1 MRDQDIRKAL
11 HSTMLSVFH
20 DDGSL
25 VLDELGLRNGETR
38 VDIAVINGQIHG
50 YEIKSDR
57 DTLERLPR
65 QVELYGQVLDT
76 ATLVVGRPHL
86 EHALEMLPEWWGVVL
101 AEGRIGAVTLDEVRP
116 GTTNPGVDPEALA
129 SFLWKQEA
137 LDLLR
142 ELGIDGLDSKPR
154 RVLWARL
161 AQELDFPALSRAVRS
176 TLKARGDWRAALRQK
191 SCDDSP
197 PPEPMS
203 LGFLDPADDWRT
215 LVCTCRQQRT

>member
-1 MRDQDIRKAL
+1 
-11 HSTMLSVFH
+11 MLSEFH
-20 DDGSL
+20 GDGSL

-76 ATLVVGRPHL
+76 ATLVVGGPHL

-101 AEGRIGAVTLDEVRP
+101 AEGRRGAVTLEEVRP
-116 GTTNPGVDPEALA
+116 GATNPGVDPFSLA
-129 SFLWKQEA
+129 SFLWKREA
-137 LDLLR
+137 LDLLQG
-142 ELGIDGLDSKPR
+142 LGIDGLDSKPR
-154 RVLWARL
+154 RVLWERL
-161 AQELDFPALSRAVRS
+161 AQEMDLPALNRAVRR

-191 SCDDSP
+191 SGGDSP
-197 PPEPMS
+197 RPEPILPS
-203 LGFLDPADDWRT
+203 FLAPEDDWRNQ
-215 LVCTCRQQRT
+215 VCTDRQPRT